1 MHAPDMA
8 CLFLRFSKSGI
19 QFITFLQGGGFHPSP
34 VALPLNLGKI
44 QVTVFVGGHNQV
56 QSRLFRLF
64 NGLEG
69 LVLPPCVNRFPRMV
83 NAGVPLIPELRRLP
97 VFGKQNCRF
106 RKKGSHLFLFV
117 LHACFSPGFPA
128 QRAFFPDFRG
138 GLVPAQMNDTGREDI
153 LEFIKDGGIKF
164 PDFRLLGTDQFLAV
178 SRCRPH
184 VHVRFGEA
192 EKFRVGCRQD
202 LVVPRHVYFRDDLNA
217 ERCAVRHQLLQFLFG
232 VHPLVGDSVSEAFRP
247 PGGDAF
253 QFGVTGH
260 GQPPALVVRQMQVQ
274 LVEFVVG
281 HEVHEFFQVLDGDE
295 MPRGVHHEAAPGV
308 ARLVRND
315 AAGDALRL
323 LRQLVPK
330 LAEGCQPV
338 NSALLSSGSEVR
350 SLRGDREPVGV
361 RSQGRSF
368 PVGKKL

>member
-8 CLFLRFSKSGI
+8 CLLLRFSKSGI

-44 QVTVFVGGHNQV
+44 QVTVFAGGHNQV
-56 QSRLFRLF
+56 QSRLFRLL

-69 LVLPPCVNRFPRMV
+69 LALPPCVNRFPRMV

-97 VFGKQNCRF
+97 VFGKQSCRF
-106 RKKGSHLFLFV
+106 RKKGFHLFLFV
-117 LHACFSPGFPA
+117 FHGCPGPGFPA

-192 EKFRVGCRQD
+192 EKFRVGCRQG